1 MNARTLLHFFNH
13 RCCNRAQWEI
23 RDMAEKMVK
32 EVRQVAPNLFKGA
45 GPNCLNKPCPEG
57 NMTCGK
63 IKEMREKY
71 TV

>member
-1 MNARTLLHFFNH
+1 
-13 RCCNRAQWEI
+13 
-23 RDMAEKMVK
+23 MAEKMVK